1 MRAPWRYPEKRAIMP
16 TATRIIPVM
25 KEIEAALSGASGE
38 QKMRMLMGLTD
49 LFSANQ
55 AGYGD
60 SHVALFD
67 DIMVRMMERIESDAL
82 VELSIRLAPSQK
94 APPNTMQRLARHDSV
109 GVAGPVL
116 SNCSRLTDDD
126 LIEIAKTKSQPHLA
140 MIARRPQLN
149 EVVTDVLVDH
159 GDADV
164 ANEVAMNAGA
174 RMTELTMGKLVM
186 RADSD
191 ARLTESIFRRRDVSP
206 RLFRQLVTQATE
218 AVREKL
224 MHNARPEQETALKQV
239 LEEVSNE
246 FAARGSELRNY
257 DAARRRVATFS
268 QDTVATRACLFEAAT
283 AGRVAET
290 VVILSVLSGIAVE
303 HIEPLLDGADPF
315 AIMVLCRSLE
325 LPWKTAAAV
334 ITACHGANP
343 RQVVGT
349 QERSYEELATESAQ
363 RIVHFWQGRR
373 QIADKFF
380 AKRG

>member
-1 MRAPWRYPEKRAIMP
+1 MAAPAH
-16 TATRIIPVM
+16 TAPVM

-55 AGYGD
+55 ASYGEN
-60 SHVALFD
+60 HVALFD
-67 DIMVRMMERIESDAL
+67 DIMLCMMERIESNAL
-82 VELSIRLAPSQK
+82 VEFSIRLAPGQK

-116 SNCSRLTDDD
+116 SNCTRLTDDD

-140 MIARRPQLN
+140 MIARRPQLDA
-149 EVVTDVLVDH
+149 VVTDVLVDH

-206 RLFRQLVTQATE
+206 RLFRQLVAQATDT
-218 AVREKL
+218 VREKL
-224 MHNARPEQETALKQV
+224 MRNARPEQEAALKQV
-239 LEEVSNE
+239 LDEISGEL
-246 FAARGSELRNY
+246 AARSSELRDY
-257 DAARRRVATFS
+257 DAARRRVRSFS
-268 QDTVATRACLFEAAT
+268 QDTIATRACLYEAAT
-283 AGRVAET
+283 GGRVAET

-303 HIEPLLDGADPF
+303 HIDPLLDGADPF

-325 LPWKTAAAV
+325 LPWKSAAAV
-334 ITACHGANP
+334 MTVCHGANP

-380 AKRG
+380 AKRA